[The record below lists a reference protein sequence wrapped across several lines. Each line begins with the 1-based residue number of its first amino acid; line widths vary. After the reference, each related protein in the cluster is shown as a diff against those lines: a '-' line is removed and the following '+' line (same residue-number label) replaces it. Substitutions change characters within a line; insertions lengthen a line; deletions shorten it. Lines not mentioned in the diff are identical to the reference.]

1 MISLSKKLRAKT
13 MTKFT
18 TVHKHGPNQKYL
30 RTVIPQCV
38 LNDLK
43 LDINDVLIWET
54 LDNKTAI
61 IRVFDFI

>member
-1 MISLSKKLRAKT
+1 

-38 LNDLK
+38 SSDLK
-43 LDINDVLIWET
+43 LNIGDVLIWET
-54 LDNKTAI
+54 LDNKTAT
-61 IRVFDFI
+61 IRVFNFI

>member
-1 MISLSKKLRAKT
+1 

-43 LDINDVLIWET
+43 LDIDDVLIWET